1 MKRLQKCLAG
11 CLTAAMVCGTVVPP
25 AGAVSNRPA
34 SAAEVYAAAGANA
47 FADLNGHW
55 AKDKIGRWVD
65 YGLVSGVAQDRFAPD
80 ASLSRAQLFAI
91 MNRLQN
97 NTVKADISAF
107 TDVKPGAWYYD
118 DIAKAVAAG
127 IAGGANGKMR
137 PDDAITR
144 QEVAVVFTK
153 ALGIDTSSTA
163 GLDRFTDSGQI
174 ADWARGAVS
183 AAVANGFLNG
193 YSNGGFGAAN
203 AMTRAEI
210 VAMLDSTFSGYY
222 NSAGTFRGDMSG
234 NVYVSV
240 NGVSLEGVIAGTLF
254 LSPNVTDGV
263 MVNGERVSKTT
274 IAAAL
279 PSAGGTTE
287 PVKEEEKKPDK
298 KDDKK
303 EESKPSSSN
312 NPNRRP
318 NVGGGSSSRPE
329 TPVVTDSP
337 DRAAIVAQMTNITD
351 GFEVRDIPYEVR
363 MSHPDHFEEKS
374 HPFSS
379 MYCSVGN
386 IPALV
391 SKYYAVDPCTDNPS
405 AASASRAAGKKAG
418 TYYEKEVFMT
428 GKANVYGLHANG
440 VNVPVIKTK
449 GADYTTRLLIH
460 YPTEAS
466 EFSGRVY
473 VDILN
478 ASSGVDLEDVFRRSY
493 ENMIRNGDIYIG
505 ITSKS
510 STAQALK
517 NFNPERYKDLDWC
530 VDNANISKDWTDK
543 ENAGT
548 FENGLVWDM
557 ISQLGTVLKEQPEK
571 LFDADLAAKIKSE
584 GRSYLMG
591 QSQSHMYLNTYLD
604 VFYPYINK
612 ARNGEV
618 IWDGYVGLVGGKA
631 TTELS
636 TGVKVTGTPDFTK
649 TNEPY
654 IAMMSGFETA
664 MRLAG
669 PTSGWYYNVPT
680 SPMNRLYEVTSAPH
694 AIPTA
699 AILPNNYE
707 IAAAK
712 PDGTSRDIKGYTG
725 DHVEGDVHLDQFVT
739 AALENIDLW
748 VTEGTPAPDS
758 VVMSG
763 DLDSWGNHK
772 DGLRSPKIE
781 APVAKYFDAVVG
793 EDLTKRG
800 TEGSMVYF
808 TDEEIKEA
816 YPGGYAAYAA
826 QFKAAADKLL
836 QGKYIIQEDYD
847 AWMEDCRENEA
858 KVFKAA
864 DSVKAS
870 LMKDVTLE
878 DVTPVGKMETMFNST
893 AMSISAK
900 YGEAWD
906 KVAPEWAKSFELVE
920 GSDNL
925 LKLQDSMVEE
935 GKTAIV
941 YEEKEI
947 FVDGTASL
955 YALAPENDI
964 RIKESGLPYTNRI
977 IVRTPQ
983 NPDDFT
989 GKVWI
994 DNLNATDKFDSEALW
1009 RRAGA
1014 MIMNNGDAYI
1024 GISSKPLTIKTLQ
1037 IFGEQEGRKEYNE
1050 LSWKSPNTYIFSK
1063 FTRYTT
1069 DRNGNITHP
1078 TQNLD
1083 DHKAGIYRDTEII
1096 NTDTGFLWDIIAQ
1109 TGYAAKN
1116 PDNWQMLFNLS
1127 NSSGKKINTYLF
1139 GQSQSGFN
1147 ATTYGLFHQ
1156 LLEEE
1161 NAETLPYDG
1170 IMTMVGTLGSARPLN
1185 QSDKNIP
1192 KTAGYS
1198 VDMGGFYGTVNY
1210 FIPKL
1215 ETPFF
1220 FAAGENDMNPAL
1232 FEKVVKSG
1240 DYPNIRYFEMAGVPH
1255 SDNNTPSFPTNDIL
1269 SKAVTGG
1276 KSGAESSMNYLAFNA
1291 DTETYSVKPDGSDI
1305 NANMFVRG
1313 LLTALSEKRMPENQ
1327 FITTRTTDTANAVGG
1342 LQSPQVSVPLNI
1354 YQKNGKMTPIADV
1367 SYTAETYKTAFMA
1380 ELNKLAADKWILPID
1395 VQYMTAYAERMAKTM
1410 SGNPNADA
1418 QIKESQTAEVTL
1430 EKKATA
1436 SGVTYH
1442 ADEADTTN
1450 SHPFASMYCSNGEVD
1465 LSEYGYAEEEYF
1477 ISGKANL
1484 YNNLEGDE
1492 LDELKDTLDVVET
1505 NIPYKTRILVR
1516 YPQNKAEFNGRVYVD
1531 LLNMTAGYDNE
1542 DLWRRSYEYLM
1553 DGSAYVGL
1561 TYHSTGINS
1570 LKKWD
1575 SERYASLVWPEN
1587 GLNDKGK
1594 MTYKNGITWDV
1605 ISQLGTLLKS
1615 DNAKNILGGNV
1626 PEQVFLTGQ
1635 SSSGFYLNTY
1645 LNCIYPYAKDALN
1658 NGPIYDGYVTIV
1670 GGSMG
1675 VPVCNT
1681 DNYTVGAITDRG
1693 FAETDEPFVAILSE
1707 YEASSQP
1714 LPGFGYQR
1722 TPDSDTFR
1730 LYEVAGTPHYDPTS
1744 PVLPNAK
1751 EITRAGGTPKNF
1763 QYEEGIYETD
1773 LNLDEIVTGALDNIA
1788 NWQKK
1793 GTAFKMPS
1801 GQSAWLIKIERDD
1814 FGNTIGG
1821 LRHPKIDV
1829 PLATYTAKA
1838 TNATNNGKNDSQT
1851 GTMVYLTWGDLVKLY
1866 GEGADE
1872 KTAQVS
1878 DLFANYKEAF
1888 ADAANALCEAGF
1900 IRATERDALIAWSED
1915 QESIFEAAKTAF
1927 DGAAPAMELDDA
1939 EEPEKT
1945 VKDEASDDEK
1955 PGTEEEEGEP
1965 VVDGDDKSDDENVT
1979 EETDADETTNS
1990 EGQDSEQTETPEPP
2004 EVSEDTETPDSAD
2017 VT

>member
-1 MKRLQKCLAG
+1 
-11 CLTAAMVCGTVVPP
+11 MVCGTVVPP

-303 EESKPSSSN
+303 EESKPSSSS

-363 MSHPDHFEEKS
+363 MGHPDHFEEKS

-808 TDEEIKEA
+808 TDEEIKKA

-864 DSVKAS
+864 DSAKAS

-977 IVRTPQ
+977 IVRTPK
-983 NPDDFT
+983 NPAEFT

-994 DNLNATDKFDSEALW
+994 DNLNASDKFDSEALW

-1037 IFGEQEGRKEYNE
+1037 IFGEQVGRSDYND

-1063 FTRYTT
+1063 FTKTST
-1069 DRNGNITHP
+1069 DMQGNVTN
-1078 TQNLD
+1078 NLEN
-1083 DHKAGIYRDTEII
+1083 HKKGLYRDTEII
-1096 NTDTGFLWDIIAQ
+1096 NTDIGFLWDIIAQ

-1116 PDNWQMLFNLS
+1116 SANWEMLFNITGS
-1127 NSSGKKINTYLF
+1127 FNKPVKTYLF

-1161 NAETLPYDG
+1161 NVATLPYDG
-1170 IMTMVGTLGSARPLN
+1170 IMTMVSTKFPARSLN

-1192 KTAGYS
+1192 KTEGLEI
-1198 VDMGGFYGTVNY
+1198 DMGARGTMAYYV
-1210 FIPKL
+1210 PEL

-1232 FEKVVKSG
+1232 FEKVVADKRF
-1240 DYPNIRYFEMAGVPH
+1240 PNVRYFEMAGVPH

-1276 KSGAESSMNYLAFNA
+1276 KSGAESSMNYLAFDA

-1313 LLTALSEKRMPENQ
+1313 LLTALSEGRMPANQ
-1327 FITTRTTDTANAVGG
+1327 FIQTLTTETANAVGG

-1354 YQKNGKMTPIADV
+1354 YQKNGKMAPIADV
-1367 SYTAETYKTAFMA
+1367 SYTAESYKTAFKA
-1380 ELNKLAADKWILPID
+1380 ALDKLVADEWILPID
-1395 VQYMTAYAERMAKTM
+1395 VQYMTAYAERMAKTL
-1410 SGNPNADA
+1410 SGNPIADA
-1418 QIKESQTAEVTL
+1418 QIKESQTAEVTV

-1442 ADEADTTN
+1442 ATEADTTN

-1587 GLNDKGK
+1587 GLNDKGE

-1645 LNCIYPYAKDALN
+1645 LNCIYPYAKEALN

-1670 GGSMG
+1670 GGSIG

-1681 DNYTVGAITDRG
+1681 DDYTVGAITGRG

-1707 YEASSQP
+1707 YEVSNQSSP
-1714 LPGFGYQR
+1714 YFGAYKR

-1866 GEGADE
+1866 GEGADT

-1915 QESIFEAAKTAF
+1915 QEPIFEAAKTAF

-1945 VKDEASDDEK
+1945 VKDEVSDDEK
-1955 PGTEEEEGEP
+1955 PETEEEEGEP

-1979 EETDADETTNS
+1979 EETETDTDETTNS
-1990 EGQDSEQTETPEPP
+1990 EGQDSEQKETPEPP
-2004 EVSEDTETPDSAD
+2004 EVPEDTETPDSAD
-2017 VT
+2017 ET

>member
-287 PVKEEEKKPDK
+287 PVKEEEKKPDN

-405 AASASRAAGKKAG
+405 VASASRAAGKKAG

-870 LMKDVTLE
+870 LMKDVTL
-878 DVTPVGKMETMFNST
+878 
-893 AMSISAK
+893 
-900 YGEAWD
+900 
-906 KVAPEWAKSFELVE
+906 
-920 GSDNL
+920 
-925 LKLQDSMVEE
+925 
-935 GKTAIV
+935 
-941 YEEKEI
+941 
-947 FVDGTASL
+947 
-955 YALAPENDI
+955 
-964 RIKESGLPYTNRI
+964 
-977 IVRTPQ
+977 
-983 NPDDFT
+983 
-989 GKVWI
+989 
-994 DNLNATDKFDSEALW
+994 
-1009 RRAGA
+1009 
-1014 MIMNNGDAYI
+1014 
-1024 GISSKPLTIKTLQ
+1024 
-1037 IFGEQEGRKEYNE
+1037 
-1050 LSWKSPNTYIFSK
+1050 
-1063 FTRYTT
+1063 
-1069 DRNGNITHP
+1069 
-1078 TQNLD
+1078 
-1083 DHKAGIYRDTEII
+1083 
-1096 NTDTGFLWDIIAQ
+1096 
-1109 TGYAAKN
+1109 
-1116 PDNWQMLFNLS
+1116 
-1127 NSSGKKINTYLF
+1127 
-1139 GQSQSGFN
+1139 
-1147 ATTYGLFHQ
+1147 
-1156 LLEEE
+1156 
-1161 NAETLPYDG
+1161 
-1170 IMTMVGTLGSARPLN
+1170 
-1185 QSDKNIP
+1185 
-1192 KTAGYS
+1192 
-1198 VDMGGFYGTVNY
+1198 
-1210 FIPKL
+1210 
-1215 ETPFF
+1215 
-1220 FAAGENDMNPAL
+1220 
-1232 FEKVVKSG
+1232 
-1240 DYPNIRYFEMAGVPH
+1240 
-1255 SDNNTPSFPTNDIL
+1255 
-1269 SKAVTGG
+1269 
-1276 KSGAESSMNYLAFNA
+1276 
-1291 DTETYSVKPDGSDI
+1291 
-1305 NANMFVRG
+1305 
-1313 LLTALSEKRMPENQ
+1313 
-1327 FITTRTTDTANAVGG
+1327 
-1342 LQSPQVSVPLNI
+1342 
-1354 YQKNGKMTPIADV
+1354 
-1367 SYTAETYKTAFMA
+1367 
-1380 ELNKLAADKWILPID
+1380 
-1395 VQYMTAYAERMAKTM
+1395 
-1410 SGNPNADA
+1410 
-1418 QIKESQTAEVTL
+1418 
-1430 EKKATA
+1430 
-1436 SGVTYH
+1436 
-1442 ADEADTTN
+1442 
-1450 SHPFASMYCSNGEVD
+1450 
-1465 LSEYGYAEEEYF
+1465 
-1477 ISGKANL
+1477 
-1484 YNNLEGDE
+1484 
-1492 LDELKDTLDVVET
+1492 
-1505 NIPYKTRILVR
+1505 
-1516 YPQNKAEFNGRVYVD
+1516 
-1531 LLNMTAGYDNE
+1531 
-1542 DLWRRSYEYLM
+1542 
-1553 DGSAYVGL
+1553 
-1561 TYHSTGINS
+1561 
-1570 LKKWD
+1570 
-1575 SERYASLVWPEN
+1575 
-1587 GLNDKGK
+1587 
-1594 MTYKNGITWDV
+1594 
-1605 ISQLGTLLKS
+1605 
-1615 DNAKNILGGNV
+1615 
-1626 PEQVFLTGQ
+1626 
-1635 SSSGFYLNTY
+1635 
-1645 LNCIYPYAKDALN
+1645 
-1658 NGPIYDGYVTIV
+1658 
-1670 GGSMG
+1670 
-1675 VPVCNT
+1675 
-1681 DNYTVGAITDRG
+1681 
-1693 FAETDEPFVAILSE
+1693 
-1707 YEASSQP
+1707 
-1714 LPGFGYQR
+1714 
-1722 TPDSDTFR
+1722 
-1730 LYEVAGTPHYDPTS
+1730 
-1744 PVLPNAK
+1744 
-1751 EITRAGGTPKNF
+1751 
-1763 QYEEGIYETD
+1763 
-1773 LNLDEIVTGALDNIA
+1773 
-1788 NWQKK
+1788 
-1793 GTAFKMPS
+1793 
-1801 GQSAWLIKIERDD
+1801 
-1814 FGNTIGG
+1814 
-1821 LRHPKIDV
+1821 
-1829 PLATYTAKA
+1829 
-1838 TNATNNGKNDSQT
+1838 
-1851 GTMVYLTWGDLVKLY
+1851 
-1866 GEGADE
+1866 
-1872 KTAQVS
+1872 
-1878 DLFANYKEAF
+1878 
-1888 ADAANALCEAGF
+1888 
-1900 IRATERDALIAWSED
+1900 
-1915 QESIFEAAKTAF
+1915 
-1927 DGAAPAMELDDA
+1927 
-1939 EEPEKT
+1939 
-1945 VKDEASDDEK
+1945 
-1955 PGTEEEEGEP
+1955 
-1965 VVDGDDKSDDENVT
+1965 
-1979 EETDADETTNS
+1979 
-1990 EGQDSEQTETPEPP
+1990 
-2004 EVSEDTETPDSAD
+2004 
-2017 VT
+2017 

>member
-977 IVRTPQ
+977 IVRTPK
-983 NPDDFT
+983 NPAEFT

-994 DNLNATDKFDSEALW
+994 DNLNASDKFDSEALW

-1037 IFGEQEGRKEYNE
+1037 IFGEQVGRSDYND

-1063 FTRYTT
+1063 FTKTST
-1069 DRNGNITHP
+1069 DMQGNVTN
-1078 TQNLD
+1078 NLEN
-1083 DHKAGIYRDTEII
+1083 HKKGLYRDTEII
-1096 NTDTGFLWDIIAQ
+1096 NTDIGFLWDIIAQ

-1116 PDNWQMLFNLS
+1116 SANWEMLFNITGS
-1127 NSSGKKINTYLF
+1127 FNKPVKTYLF

-1161 NAETLPYDG
+1161 NVATLPYDG
-1170 IMTMVGTLGSARPLN
+1170 IMTMVSTKFPARSLN

-1192 KTAGYS
+1192 KTEGLEI
-1198 VDMGGFYGTVNY
+1198 DMGARGTMAYYV
-1210 FIPKL
+1210 PEL

-1232 FEKVVKSG
+1232 FEKVVADKRFS
-1240 DYPNIRYFEMAGVPH
+1240 NVRYFEMAGVPH

-1291 DTETYSVKPDGSDI
+1291 DTETYSVKSDGSDI

-1313 LLTALSEKRMPENQ
+1313 LLTALSEGRMPANQ
-1327 FITTRTTDTANAVGG
+1327 FIQTLTTETANAVGG

-1354 YQKNGKMTPIADV
+1354 YQKNGKMAPIADV
-1367 SYTAETYKTAFMA
+1367 SYTAESYKTAFKA
-1380 ELNKLAADKWILPID
+1380 ALDKLVADEWILPID
-1395 VQYMTAYAERMAKTM
+1395 VQYMTAYAERMAKKMDIAGSMKSELTVDEIPYDEGVDYHDGVI
-1410 SGNPNADA
+1410 S
-1418 QIKESQTAEVTL
+1418 ES
-1430 EKKATA
+1430 
-1436 SGVTYH
+1436 H
-1442 ADEADTTN
+1442 AFN
-1450 SHPFASMYCSNGEVD
+1450 SMYCSNGKETKYDENPEPVRFD
-1465 LSEYGYAEEEYF
+1465 TDYGYEEHEFFLTGTASTYD
-1477 ISGKANL
+1477 
-1484 YNNLEGDE
+1484 YNKEKKKLSI
-1492 LDELKDTLDVVET
+1492 DVT
-1505 NIPYKTRILVR
+1505 DIDYTTRAMVR
-1516 YPQNKAEFNGRVYVD
+1516 YPQNAADFNGTVVID
-1531 LLNMTAGYDNE
+1531 LMNITAGYENE
-1542 DLWRRSYEYLM
+1542 DLWRRSYKYLM
-1553 DGSAYVGL
+1553 EEGYGYIGL
-1561 TYHSTGINS
+1561 TYNNTGIQS
-1570 LKKWD
+1570 LKKFD
-1575 SERYASLVWPEN
+1575 AERYADLQWYD
-1587 GLNDKGK
+1587 GA
-1594 MTYKNGITWDV
+1594 YKNAMAFDV
-1605 ISQLGTLLKS
+1605 ISQLGTLLRTP
-1615 DNAKNILGGNV
+1615 DGEDMLGGYSIDNV
-1626 PEQVFLTGQ
+1626 VLTAQ
-1635 SSSGFYLNTY
+1635 SSSAYYLNGY
-1645 LNCIYPYAKDALN
+1645 LHAFDSYLATAN
-1658 NGPIYDGYVTIV
+1658 NGKPLFDGYINIV
-1670 GGSMG
+1670 GSALGIAIDN
-1675 VPVCNT
+1675 P
-1681 DNYTVGAITDRG
+1681 DNYQNAFMGAFPQT
-1693 FAETDEPFVAILSE
+1693 AAPMVAVMSE
-1707 YEASSQP
+1707 FEASAAGP
-1714 LPGFGYQR
+1714 FGYPE
-1722 TPDSDTFR
+1722 TADKENFW
-1730 LYEVAGTPHYDPTS
+1730 LYEVAGAPHSDPMS
-1744 PVLPNAK
+1744 PILPNFAELTKANTKGAPVTDKDYAK
-1751 EITRAGGTPKNF
+1751 GE
-1763 QYEEGIYETD
+1763 YESE
-1773 LNLDEIVTGALDNIA
+1773 LQLDQVVTGALDNLVKRIKD
-1788 NWQKK
+1788 N
-1793 GTAFKMPS
+1793 TFKMPS
-1801 GQSAWLIKIERDD
+1801 AEKIRIEVGKKDAY
-1814 FGNTIGG
+1814 GNTKGG
-1821 LRHPKIDV
+1821 IRMPQIEA
-1829 PLATYTAKA
+1829 PLATFKA
-1838 TNATNNGKNDSQT
+1838 SASKPDGTPNPSATHGS
-1851 GTMVYLTWGDLVKLY
+1851 MVYLTWGDLVKRY
-1866 GEGADE
+1866 GEDADE

-1979 EETDADETTNS
+1979 EETETDADETTNS

-2017 VT
+2017 ET